1 MKLSLIH
8 KADWLKSS
16 PHMNVFGQKQQRQIF
31 PLPSL
36 SRQYMAQSCLLHSC
50 EVAPPGPF
58 NLVMM
63 IIFNIF
69 RILGM
74 RAYSN

>member
-31 PLPSL
+31 PLPSFQTVHGTKL
-36 SRQYMAQSCLLHSC
+36 FAS
-50 EVAPPGPF
+50 
-58 NLVMM
+58 
-63 IIFNIF
+63 
-69 RILGM
+69 
-74 RAYSN
+74 